1 MLSDSACAL
10 DKSDIRIEQRERDV
24 GRGYRPLTWIAPF
37 PSRRRGL
44 YSGRKE
50 CSPLYASLSVVAAD
64 LRLCNHYHYC
74 TLGYTPNR
82 LHQPATTTHT
92 RDHTTNTSITLA
104 LSHDTP
110 NAHQRATRDVTTHPL
125 LAQQH
130 HSAALPFAS
139 RQPLVLPAHL
149 KTFILR
155 PLLCTSRQKSPNPA
169 TTSDTATPG
178 NAPDLISQDRID
190 DCASTG
196 QSRPTR
202 GGRRDAGG

>member
-1 MLSDSACAL
+1 VDRAISLPQARIILWKEGMLSTLRQPQRCCSRSA
-10 DKSDIRIEQRERDV
+10 
-24 GRGYRPLTWIAPF
+24 PLQP
-37 PSRRRGL
+37 
-44 YSGRKE
+44 
-50 CSPLYASLSVVAAD
+50 SPLLHT
-64 LRLCNHYHYC
+64 RLH
-74 TLGYTPNR
+74 TTR